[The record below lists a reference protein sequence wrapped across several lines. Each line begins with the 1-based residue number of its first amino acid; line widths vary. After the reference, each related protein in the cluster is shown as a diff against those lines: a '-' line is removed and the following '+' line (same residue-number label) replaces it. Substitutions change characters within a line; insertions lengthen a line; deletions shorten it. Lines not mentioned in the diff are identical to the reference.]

1 MNTFMKRISVY
12 LVAAIV
18 SVGATYGTYK
28 YLEQARPYSAAD
40 TYNYGNEFD
49 QENIQLTNYTAEGYP
64 DFTQAA
70 ENTLH
75 AVVHIKSTVKRED
88 PREARRQPMNPFEFF
103 FGPEQGGGNYDPKPR
118 IGSGS
123 GVIISAD
130 GYIITNNHVIEGAT
144 ELEVT
149 LNDNSKYNA
158 KLIGTDPDTDIAL
171 IKIEGKEF
179 PYVPFGDSDK
189 LKVGEWVLAV
199 GNPFNLTSTVTKGIV
214 SAKARGNIGGGGGNR
229 IQSFIQ
235 TDAAINPGNSGG
247 ALVNTNGQ
255 LVGINTAIYSQTG
268 SFAGY
273 GFAVPISIAG
283 KVVADIK
290 EFGTVQRAM
299 LGVSIMDINVA
310 KDIDPSMSRNAE
322 EKKYLSETKALAD
335 KVKLTEGVLVG
346 GFADRSP
353 AKQAGVEEG
362 DVIVSINGVKT
373 PSSSVLQ
380 EQVSRFR
387 PGDKIKLEVDRVGTK
402 NSLDVILK
410 NSDGNT
416 EIVKKEDGLAIV
428 GAAFIELS
436 AEKKNDL
443 GISYGVEVGDVDR
456 NGAFAK
462 QGISKGFVIQ
472 EIDNQPIN
480 SVVIAERMIE
490 TIASSKDKVLFIK
503 GITPTGKR
511 DYKMVKLAD

>member
-12 LVAAIV
+12 LVAAII

-28 YLEQARPYSAAD
+28 YLEQSKPYSVAD
-40 TYNYGNEFD
+40 TYNYGSEFD
-49 QENIQLTNYTAEGYP
+49 QKNIQLASFTSDGYP

-70 ENTLH
+70 ENTVH
-75 AVVHIKSTVKRED
+75 AVVHIKSIAKQDESQMR
-88 PREARRQPMNPFEFF
+88 RGGRQPMNPFEFF
-103 FGPEQGGGNYDPKPR
+103 FGPGQGGGDYEPQPR

-130 GYIITNNHVIEGAT
+130 GYIMTNNHVIEGAT

-158 KLIGTDPDTDIAL
+158 KVVGTDPDTDIAL
-171 IKIEGKEF
+171 IKIEGKDF

-214 SAKARGNIGGGGGNR
+214 SAKARGNIGGRSGVNA

-247 ALVNTNGQ
+247 ALVNTSGQ

-283 KVVADIK
+283 KVVADFK
-290 EFGTVQRAM
+290 EFGAVQRAM
-299 LGVSIMDINVA
+299 LGIQILDLNIA
-310 KDIDPSMSRNAE
+310 KDHPDKDIKAKAE
-322 EKKYLSETKALAD
+322 KI
-335 KVKLTEGVLVG
+335 KLNEGVYVG
-346 GFADRSP
+346 GFAERSP

-362 DVIVSINGVKT
+362 DVIVAINNVKT
-373 PSSSVLQ
+373 PGTSMLQ

-387 PGDKIKLEVDRVGTK
+387 PGDKIKIEVDRNGSK
-402 NSLDVILK
+402 KSFDVVLK

-416 EIVKKEDGLAIV
+416 SIIKKEDGLATV

-436 AEKKNDL
+436 PEKMKNL
-443 GISYGVEVGDVDR
+443 GINYGVEVGEVDR
-456 NGAFAK
+456 SGAFYK
-462 QGISKGFVIQ
+462 KGITKGFIIQ
-472 EIDNQPIN
+472 EINNQAVTTVAEVEKAI
-480 SVVIAERMIE
+480 SIAG
-490 TIASSKDKVLFIK
+490 TSKDKVLFIK
-503 GITPTGKR
+503 GITATGKR
-511 DYKMVKLAD
+511 KYELVELSE

>member
-12 LVAAIV
+12 LVAAII

-28 YLEQARPYSAAD
+28 YLEQARPYSVAD
-40 TYNYGNEFD
+40 TYNYGSEFD
-49 QENIQLTNYTAEGYP
+49 QKNVQLTSFTNDGYP

-70 ENTLH
+70 ENTVH
-75 AVVHIKSTVKRED
+75 AVVHIKSTSKPAEMQD
-88 PREARRQPMNPFEFF
+88 PRERRQPMNPFEFF
-103 FGPEQGGGNYDPKPR
+103 FGPGQGGSNPYEQQPR

-144 ELEVT
+144 EIEVT
-149 LNDNSKYNA
+149 LNDNSKHNA
-158 KLIGTDPDTDIAL
+158 KVIGTDPDTDIAL

-214 SAKARGNIGGGGGNR
+214 SAKARGNIGGRSGANA

-247 ALVNTNGQ
+247 ALVNTSGQ

-283 KVVADIK
+283 KVVADFK
-290 EFGTVQRAM
+290 EFGAVQRAM
-299 LGVSIMDINVA
+299 LGIQILDLNIA
-310 KDIDPSMSRNAE
+310 KDHPDKELKAKAE
-322 EKKYLSETKALAD
+322 KI
-335 KVKLTEGVLVG
+335 KLNEGVYVG

-362 DVIVSINGVKT
+362 DVIVAINNVKT
-373 PSSSVLQ
+373 PGTSVLQ

-387 PGDKIKLEVDRVGTK
+387 PGDKIKIDIDRNGSK
-402 NSLDVILK
+402 KSFDVVLK

-416 EIVKKEDGLAIV
+416 SIIKKEDGLATV

-436 AEKKNDL
+436 ADKMKSL
-443 GISYGVEVGDVDR
+443 GINYGVEVGEVDR

-462 QGISKGFVIQ
+462 KGITKGFVIQ
-472 EIDNQPIN
+472 EINNQAVATV
-480 SVVIAERMIE
+480 SDVEKVI
-490 TIASSKDKVLFIK
+490 TYASTSKDKVLFIK
-503 GITPTGKR
+503 GITATGKR
-511 DYKMVKLAD
+511 KYELVELSE